1 MNATGM
7 TVQAVSLVES
17 GVLVNGWTVTDL
29 LSGFSVRC
37 DAPGEGDGLRWRGSA
52 VPLGRLEAVR
62 ELVAE
67 VLEERAADPDLTDPN
82 PRTPRVR
89 FPWGVG
95 ESSTDVLVTGED
107 ATTVAAYL
115 RTVGLRARCVDPD
128 AALRLAADLEMA
140 RAELADLEGG
150 ELVEGVEDRVDRS
163 DGDVDGAIDGE
174 IDGEIDAEIDGE
186 RPRVHRTLLAVTAV
200 VVVLVGV
207 LAVVGILGQGG
218 DGSVAAAPQTAT
230 QSRPSSSA
238 VPAPEQESVAAV
250 PADGQQFADP
260 VRRGDT
266 TPEHTAERAD
276 IPVDADLDGW
286 TLREATEHR
295 EIWMSDDPD
304 ARILVAATPTPL
316 GTQEELDARL
326 LTGLADMPGARVTS
340 QHPVDYEEDSGR
352 SMTRWQVRL
361 IDGHQV
367 SVGCQYRTGTAE
379 QTAGRLAACDR
390 FAATARVG

>member
-37 DAPGEGDGLRWRGSA
+37 DAPGDGTGLLWRGST

-67 VLEERAADPDLTDPN
+67 ALEERAADPDLTDPN

-95 ESSTDVLVTGED
+95 ESTTDVLVTGED
-107 ATTVAAYL
+107 AATVAAYL
-115 RTVGLRARCVDPD
+115 RTVGVRARCVDPD

-140 RAELADLEGG
+140 RAELGELEGG
-150 ELVEGVEDRVDRS
+150 ELEEEPERES
-163 DGDVDGAIDGE
+163 VDGEPDTGHPPV
-174 IDGEIDAEIDGE
+174 G
-186 RPRVHRTLLAVTAV
+186 RTLLAVTAV
-200 VVVLVGV
+200 GVVLAGV
-207 LAVVGILGQGG
+207 LAVVGILGRGA
-218 DGSVAAAPQTAT
+218 DESDAATPQPAPLTAPPT
-230 QSRPSSSA
+230 GASSGA
-238 VPAPEQESVAAV
+238 VPTQEQESVATD

-260 VRRGDT
+260 VRRGDA
-266 TPEHTAERAD
+266 TPEHTTGRAD
-276 IPVDADLDGW
+276 IPVDTDLDGW
-286 TLREATEHR
+286 TLHEATERR

-316 GTQEELDARL
+316 GTQEELDVRM
-326 LTGLADMPGARVTS
+326 LTGLADMPGAKVTS

-352 SMTRWQVRL
+352 STTRWQVRL

-367 SVGCQYRTGTAE
+367 SVGCQYRAGTAE

-390 FAATARVG
+390 FTATARVG